1 MTRCYCILLFLTCL
15 LMACANRGK
24 TKSCSAIREG
34 RFILK
39 GKDID
44 TFSVERSGD
53 YQYEKN
59 LRTGTEKKY
68 QVRWTGDCEYTLL
81 LQRIIRDAPITEK
94 DRVLDSLSQILTTIR
109 IKKISRDYY
118 IFEARKEGI
127 SFVFEDTMWLK

>member
-1 MTRCYCILLFLTCL
+1 MTRYYCIVLFSTFL
-15 LMACANRGK
+15 LMACADHRS
-24 TKSCSAIREG
+24 TTSCSAVREG

-39 GKDID
+39 GKAVD
-44 TFSVERSGD
+44 TYSVERSGD

-81 LQRIIRDAPITEK
+81 LQRIIRDAPISEK
-94 DRVLDSLSQILTTIR
+94 DRVLDSLSQILTTIQ
-109 IKKISRDYY
+109 IKKTNRSYY